1 MTELLDQLF
10 GRECFLNEVI
20 WAYDY
25 GARSKSRW
33 PAKHDTI
40 LVYVKD
46 PASYHFDSEA
56 VDREPYMAPGL
67 VTAEKAAKGKLPTD
81 VWWHTIVSPTGAS
94 VGIGFAIP
102 SDLARDIVAQL
113 LARGRIDRGWLGVAI
128 NEGAKPSG
136 VLVAGLDRDGPA
148 ARAGIRQGDV
158 LLSVNGDK
166 VDSANGLIRSIAA
179 ISPGSTARVMLRRQN
194 REMELRVVVG
204 LRPSEQDG

>member
-1 MTELLDQLF
+1 M
-10 GRECFLNEVI
+10 
-20 WAYDY
+20 
-25 GARSKSRW
+25 
-33 PAKHDTI
+33 
-40 LVYVKD
+40 
-46 PASYHFDSEA
+46 
-56 VDREPYMAPGL
+56 
-67 VTAEKAAKGKLPTD
+67 
-81 VWWHTIVSPTGAS
+81 
-94 VGIGFAIP
+94 
-102 SDLARDIVAQL
+102 

-148 ARAGIRQGDV
+148 ARAGIKQGDV

-179 ISPGSTARVMLRRQN
+179 IAPGSTARVVLRRQN